1 MLHLAGYDVT
11 MEDLQAFRQLGSRT
25 PGHPEVH
32 VTDGIELTTG
42 PLGQGISN
50 AVGLAIAQAHLAATY
65 NKADFPVVDNYTYVF
80 LGDGC
85 LQEGVASEA
94 CSLAGHLELGN
105 LIAIYD
111 VRPALSS
118 PSPSCTR
125 ELLLLTLYPPSRPP
139 RPPGQPH
146 HD

>member
-11 MEDLQAFRQLGSRT
+11 MDDLKSFRQLGSRT

-65 NKADFPVVDNYTYVF
+65 NKPEFNVVDNYTYVF

-94 CSLAGHLELGN
+94 CSLAGHLQLGN

-111 VRPALSS
+111 VRSSMTFSSLS
-118 PSPSCTR
+118 R
-125 ELLLLTLYPPSRPP
+125 NE
-139 RPPGQPH
+139 G
-146 HD
+146 